1 MEKTIV
7 EIEKGEDLVRVML
20 RDFKGKQYVDARVYY
35 MNDTGEWLPTKK
47 GLSMAPDMAKKIA
60 DAIVQALD
68 EVARG
73 GKS

>member
-1 MEKTIV
+1 MEKTIA

-47 GLSMAPDMAKKIA
+47 GLSMAPEMARKVA
-60 DAIVQALD
+60 DAIHQALE
-68 EVARG
+68 EV
-73 GKS
+73 GKGEK

>member
-1 MEKTIV
+1 MEKTIA

-47 GLSMAPDMAKKIA
+47 GLSMAPEMARKVA
-60 DAIVQALD
+60 DAIQLALE
-68 EVARG
+68 EV
-73 GKS
+73 GKGEK